1 MPRETITTFDQLLV
15 AASRLPRT
23 RVVVVF
29 PANAETFEALR
40 LAADSLPVY
49 FECVGDRET
58 IERGTQ
64 NFGRLR
70 SAISI
75 HHRPTPGE
83 ALAAS
88 LQMVERKP
96 GEILMKGSL
105 DTSTLMRAVLDEQTG
120 LRTGKLLSDV
130 FVFEFPRRA
139 ENPFVMITDGG
150 LNLAPDLK
158 DKIQLIGNAVE
169 VAHALGNALPK
180 VAVLSASEFVTPSL
194 PSTLDAAALAKMNE
208 RGQIGG
214 CIVDGPLALDNAVSP
229 EAVREKGIRSP
240 VAGQADILLAP
251 GIEAANS
258 LAKSTTLFAG
268 FRLAH
273 VIVGAKIPVL
283 IPSRADK
290 SDAKLLSVALGMIM
304 GEYRREKGGP

>member
-1 MPRETITTFDQLLV
+1 MPRETITTFDQLIA
-15 AASRLPRT
+15 AASRLPQT

-40 LAADSLPVY
+40 LAADTLPVR
-49 FECVGDRET
+49 FECVGNQEA
-58 IERGTQ
+58 IEQGVRD
-64 NFGRLR
+64 FGRHR
-70 SAISI
+70 AVVTI

-88 LQMVERKP
+88 LQMIEKKP
-96 GEILMKGSL
+96 GEILLKGSL
-105 DTSTLMRAVLDEQTG
+105 DTATLMRAVLDEQTG
-120 LRTGKLLSDV
+120 LRTGEILSDV
-130 FVFEFPRRA
+130 FLFEFPTRK
-139 ENPFVMITDGG
+139 ENPFIMITDGG

-158 DKIQLIGNAVE
+158 DKIGLIRNAAD
-169 VAHALGNALPK
+169 VAHALGNLLPK

-214 CIVDGPLALDNAVSP
+214 CIVDGPLALDNAVSS
-229 EAVREKGIRSP
+229 ESAREKGIRSP

-268 FRLAH
+268 LRLAH
-273 VIVGAKIPVL
+273 VIVGAKIPIL
-283 IPSRADK
+283 IPSRADR
-290 SDAKLLSVALGMIM
+290 SDAKLLSIALGMIM
-304 GEYRREKGGP
+304 SEYWRGNGGR